1 MYRFRNPLSIE
12 PPPFA
17 RWIDRWRGGVLI
29 AMLALLHLA
38 LLQSPESAFGRTLMM
53 AHFGAF
59 LLWQPLVRSEVR
71 LAWLHLAGLSLVM
84 LLAIVW
90 MNWMLMALWL
100 MVLAGLVG
108 GRVFFH
114 SDRGTR
120 LFFLLA
126 LSYLVAVLLLWAV
139 PRAVPELGYSHDA
152 VTLLRRYAFPV
163 ILFAMV
169 VVPVEK
175 SEDARE
181 EAIDLVYTMFVVFLL
196 IALTQG
202 TVAYAL
208 LYKGD
213 YLTALVKAM
222 LALAAVLVLV
232 SWMWSPRLGF
242 SGLSAIA
249 SRYALSIGL
258 PLEQWLHS
266 LTELYERESSP
277 LRMLE
282 GACLYMVRNLPW
294 ISGGTW
300 KAGGREGSFGQ
311 ASLISTPFSH
321 EGLELTLYTRHS
333 LSPSLKWHFDLVAQ
347 LLAHFYRAKESD
359 RDLREMAYVQA
370 VHETGARLTHDVKN
384 LLQSLNGLIFA
395 ARQEGET
402 GGAAYQS
409 LLSRQLPVVA
419 KRLEQTLAKLKYPD
433 LDKTEYVSIGEWWTG
448 LQCGHPYQG
457 VVFSSEG
464 DLSGGHLPGTLFT
477 HACENLL
484 QNAVEKRQMEP
495 GIRIEVCLSMGPD
508 GRASLSVIDSG
519 SAIAEGVARDLGV
532 RPVLSEKGFGISLY
546 QLARGAALNGYC
558 LELAENRPGLVVWV
572 LRPAVSA

>member
-196 IALTQG
+196 IALG
-202 TVAYAL
+202 FSIPLVLIVRWLWPHLSGFYRLPVSAYIGVIAIMASMACASA
-208 LYKGD
+208 YRTG
-213 YLTALVKAM
+213 VW
-222 LALAAVLVLV
+222 ALAVGAV
-232 SWMWSPRLGF
+232 GF
-242 SGLSAIA
+242 AA
-249 SRYALSIGL
+249 SDVAVAREQFVTKSIVNKLWGL
-258 PLEQWLHS
+258 PL
-266 LTELYERESSP
+266 YY
-277 LRMLE
+277 
-282 GACLYMVRNLPW
+282 A
-294 ISGGTW
+294 
-300 KAGGREGSFGQ
+300 
-311 ASLISTPFSH
+311 
-321 EGLELTLYTRHS
+321 
-333 LSPSLKWHFDLVAQ
+333 AQ
-347 LLAHFYRAKESD
+347 LLLAWSVTI
-359 RDLREMAYVQA
+359 VQA
-370 VHETGARLTHDVKN
+370 
-384 LLQSLNGLIFA
+384 
-395 ARQEGET
+395 
-402 GGAAYQS
+402 
-409 LLSRQLPVVA
+409 
-419 KRLEQTLAKLKYPD
+419 
-433 LDKTEYVSIGEWWTG
+433 
-448 LQCGHPYQG
+448 
-457 VVFSSEG
+457 
-464 DLSGGHLPGTLFT
+464 
-477 HACENLL
+477 
-484 QNAVEKRQMEP
+484 
-495 GIRIEVCLSMGPD
+495 
-508 GRASLSVIDSG
+508 
-519 SAIAEGVARDLGV
+519 
-532 RPVLSEKGFGISLY
+532 
-546 QLARGAALNGYC
+546 
-558 LELAENRPGLVVWV
+558 
-572 LRPAVSA
+572 